1 MLDFDPIAFLS
12 DNFFDIFGLVTVVLG
27 FVIAWFSF
35 LRERYRLM
43 MGKSDYHIVSITTI
57 REGMV
62 YTSGLQ
68 EEYLQT
74 VFKPMDKDVTKA
86 AAKARKDFEGGVPKH
101 DVHEILK
108 FDVPDVQR
116 SVNAI
121 IGNRV
126 LSLFSHI
133 TANEF
138 LTRYDGSRSK
148 IIVYAVVTNEVLPK
162 LHYER
167 VRTIL
172 FDESFINTA
181 RSAMK
186 DVEEGGISID
196 KRQHFIENVQD
207 KFNYFPN
214 RRIDSN
220 RIKLAIELIEFLDK
234 YEDKSDEELRQ
245 NPPPYVKLNF
255 FAVE

>member
-1 MLDFDPIAFLS
+1 MLDPIAFLS
-12 DNFFDIFGLVTVVLG
+12 DNFFDIFGLVTVAFG

-35 LRERYRLM
+35 LRERYRMM
-43 MGKSDYHIVSITTI
+43 MGKSDYHIVSITSI
-57 REGMV
+57 REEMV
-62 YTSGLQ
+62 YTSALQ

-86 AAKARKDFEGGVPKH
+86 SAKVRANFEGGVPKH
-101 DVHEILK
+101 DVNEILK
-108 FDVPDVQR
+108 FDDPDVQR

-126 LSLFSHI
+126 SSLFSHI
-133 TANEF
+133 TANDF
-138 LTRYDGSRSK
+138 LSCYDAANRSRTT
-148 IIVYAVVTNEVLPK
+148 VYAVVTNEVLPK

-172 FDESFINTA
+172 FDEPFINA
-181 RSAMK
+181 VLRAMEE
-186 DVEEGGISID
+186 VEKGGISKLD
-196 KRQHFIENVQD
+196 NRQLLIEKVQD

-220 RIKLAIELIEFLDK
+220 RIKLAIELIELLDK
-234 YEDKSDEELRQ
+234 YEHKSEVELRE
-245 NPPPYVKLNF
+245 NPPPYVKLNY
-255 FAVE
+255 FAVN